1 MQVLLHSKQK
11 PEELLIKTG
20 LSSAQVKVWFQK
32 GRTKN
37 EKTDTFDDRRNTEGN
52 GMQKQRTIHGV
63 EAGNPKGTEEVEKV
77 KEA

>member
-1 MQVLLHSKQK
+1 MQVSLPSKQ
-11 PEELLIKTG
+11 PEELSIKTV
-20 LSSAQVKVWFQK
+20 LSSAQFKVWFQK
-32 GRTKN
+32 GRAKN
-37 EKTDTFDDRRNTEGN
+37 KKTDTFDERRNTEGN